1 MSKYI
6 SFDIILKYAC
16 TPVFTITFIIRGH
29 FFIVLLIWLKDCR
42 SNVFFFFFRRQ
53 NVRSRKIGCVSEV
66 LHARTHLIGIGW
78 AICSD
83 LSGGWDL
90 TKYGKLET
98 WLHIT
103 GTIKSSW
110 ATLPKYLTMNRLFK
124 TVPMKYSFDFNNAWK
139 RHSFYIGVK
148 FGCTN
153 ISS

>member
-16 TPVFTITFIIRGH
+16 TLVFTITFIIHSH
-29 FFIVLLIWLKDCR
+29 FFIVLLIWLKVCR
-42 SNVFFFFFRRQ
+42 SNGFFFFTKQ

-78 AICSD
+78 AICPD

-90 TKYGKLET
+90 TKYGKLKT
-98 WLHIT
+98 LLHIT

-110 ATLPKYLTMNRLFK
+110 AMNRLFK
-124 TVPMKYSFDFNNAWK
+124 TVLMKYSFDFNNAWK

-153 ISS
+153 FSS

>member
-16 TPVFTITFIIRGH
+16 TLVFTITFIIHSH
-29 FFIVLLIWLKDCR
+29 FFIVLLIWLKVCR
-42 SNVFFFFFRRQ
+42 SNVFFFFFTKQ

-66 LHARTHLIGIGW
+66 LHARTHLIGIGS
-78 AICSD
+78 AICPD

-90 TKYGKLET
+90 TKYGKLKT
-98 WLHIT
+98 LLHIT

-110 ATLPKYLTMNRLFK
+110 AMNRLFK
-124 TVPMKYSFDFNNAWK
+124 TVLMKYSFDFNNAWK

-153 ISS
+153 FSS